1 MREQP
6 LMDCNGWV
14 VNLIM
19 LDDAVPYD
27 PPDGL
32 TFAPEGGHI
41 GDRWDGTRYIRKPV
55 DLAAVP
61 MPVAAPAATS
71 LGDFLRAVEIVNEA
85 KAYIAAPGS
94 DAALFPLLRAQGD
107 DLLLTA
113 ERVLSEYDQIK
124 RGLL

>member
-6 LMDCNGWV
+6 LMDGNGWI

-19 LDDAVPYD
+19 LDDSSQYD

-32 TFAPEGGHI
+32 TFAPAGGHI
-41 GDRWDGTRYIRKPV
+41 GDRWDGARYIRKRV
-55 DLAAVP
+55 DDTAAALP
-61 MPVAAPAATS
+61 AAPASVS

-124 RGLL
+124 RGAL